1 MGIGNNR
8 AVYTVM
14 EAAALLGLGRNSTYE
29 RINRGEIPSIRLG
42 KRLLV
47 PKAAL
52 ERMLGDAGARISGVS
67 PDDGE

>member
-1 MGIGNNR
+1 MGIGTNR

-14 EAAALLGLGRNSTYE
+14 EAAALLGLSRNSTYE

-52 ERMLGDAGARISGVS
+52 ERMLGGAGARISGVS